1 VYPYLGKTEPRLIS
15 FLTEKFYG
23 KAKIMEQK
31 DETIT
36 KKEAHEN
43 VQRALRRGAL
53 IYHYFCETLA
63 KEFGQ
68 ERGRELIRKAVGAYG
83 ERIGQDARKKAQE
96 KGLALSPENFESDLP
111 DDAWKTEVVV
121 VDGEERVRV
130 YYCPLASE
138 WLTWGDP
145 EMARLYCYVDQAKME
160 GFNPEYEYIHV
171 KNLLDGD
178 PFCELVV
185 RKKTDTHKTE
195 VPEADAKD
203 TVSWVY
209 GKYTREDL
217 MVMDPVC
224 LRALFRERVHH
235 TIEVDIYPIVLGQKK
250 AKSHIGREPEMIL
263 DVWRQRGFPEDEP
276 DLEWGK
282 KYISYAQRLR
292 EGEKVE
298 ISGREQA
305 AFNPEEMETV
315 KKLIW
320 ERRSVRDWIPGKKI
334 PDKMISQVLEAGRAA
349 PTGCNLDI
357 VRFVVIKDPEE
368 AKMVWS
374 DIPTPMDRSV
384 LIVLCYDKRVYRT
397 VGHDRLV
404 PHNQLLDCAAA
415 ADHMCL
421 MAHALGLGAVWLTR
435 TDKTARTFKEQ
446 YGLPEYIEPALHM
459 ALGWPAIGT
468 IKSARMPLKEMVIS
482 KGAQDKT

>member
-1 VYPYLGKTEPRLIS
+1 MG
-15 FLTEKFYG
+15 
-23 KAKIMEQK
+23 QK
-31 DETIT
+31 DMTMT

-53 IYHYFCETLA
+53 IFHYFCETLVD
-63 KEFGQ
+63 ELGE
-68 ERGRELIRKAVGAYG
+68 ERGKELIRKAVDAYG
-83 ERIGQDARKKAQE
+83 ERIGEEAKKKAQE

-111 DDAWKTEVVV
+111 DEAWETECVN

-130 YYCPLASE
+130 HFCPLAAE
-138 WLTWGDP
+138 WLAWGDP
-145 EMARLYCYVDQAKME
+145 EKARLYCYVDQAKMK
-160 GFNPEYEYIHV
+160 GFNSAYEYTHV

-178 PFCELVV
+178 PYCELVV
-185 RKKTDTHKTE
+185 RRIKESRGRDKPEVDT
-195 VPEADAKD
+195 KD

-217 MVMDPVC
+217 MAMDPVC

-250 AKSHIGREPEMIL
+250 AKSHMGREPELIL

-282 KYISYAQRLR
+282 KYISYAQKLR
-292 EGEKVE
+292 AGEKVE
-298 ISGREQA
+298 ISEGEQT
-305 AFNPEEMETV
+305 AFNPEEIETV
-315 KKLIW
+315 KKLIR

-334 PDKMISQVLEAGRAA
+334 PDGMIEQILEAGRAA
-349 PTGCNLDI
+349 PTGCNLSI
-357 VRFVVIKDPEE
+357 VRFVVIEDPEE
-368 AKMVWS
+368 SKMVWS
-374 DIPTPMDRSV
+374 DIPTPMDRCV
-384 LIVLCYDKRVYRT
+384 LIVLCYDKRIYRT
-397 VGHDRLV
+397 LGHDRLV

-435 TDKTARTFKEQ
+435 TDKTGRAFKRK
-446 YGLPEYIEPALHM
+446 YGLPEHFEPALHI
-459 ALGWPAIGT
+459 ALGWPAVGT
-468 IKSARMPLKEMVIS
+468 IKSARMPLKEMIIS
-482 KGAQDKT
+482 KERQDKT